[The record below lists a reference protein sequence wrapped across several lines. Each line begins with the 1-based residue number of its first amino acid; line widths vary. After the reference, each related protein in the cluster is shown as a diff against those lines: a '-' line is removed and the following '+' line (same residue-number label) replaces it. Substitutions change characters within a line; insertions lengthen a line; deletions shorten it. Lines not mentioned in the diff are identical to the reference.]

1 MAHHDRN
8 GRSTILRSHVV
19 QRRSIA
25 PEPRFRTAQNRPRDR
40 VDLGKSN
47 LCKDHSRHRA
57 DKDRRRSHKRK
68 LENPQELPSDPPKRS
83 MGWRSKIR
91 ADRVIA
97 KMATDKAI

>member
-40 VDLGKSN
+40 VELGIKATCVKTTVDTGPTKIVVGPISESLKTHRSSHQIPRKDQWGGDRKSG
-47 LCKDHSRHRA
+47 
-57 DKDRRRSHKRK
+57 
-68 LENPQELPSDPPKRS
+68 PI
-83 MGWRSKIR
+83 G
-91 ADRVIA
+91 
-97 KMATDKAI
+97 